1 MYDVH
6 LSCTLYCRQC
16 TGMSELAYNLL
27 TTEDSAEWVCDKC
40 VTTKYIP
47 TVRMVPAKSWNTCTR
62 SVLHTHLHLIINYI
76 PHSLPVHAF
85 QNTDFL
91 SLSCYFF
98 HSHKKIQYDIQG
110 ELYTMPHTWTLW
122 LVHCLD
128 LVQLLIFFHVQFH
141 SNVAVEIWVLPKKF
155 QVDKK

>member
-47 TVRMVPAKSWNTCTR
+47 TVRMVPAKSWNTCTW
-62 SVLHTHLHLIINYI
+62 SVLHTHLHLIIDYI

-85 QNTDFL
+85 QNTDFSLFL
-91 SLSCYFF
+91 SHYFF
-98 HSHKKIQYDIQG
+98 TVIKRFYIILFKVN
-110 ELYTMPHTWTLW
+110 YTQCHTRTLW

-128 LVQLLIFFHVQFH
+128 LVQLLIFFSM
-141 SNVAVEIWVLPKKF
+141 SNSTQMWLLRSGFCLRSFK
-155 QVDKK
+155 